1 MNVHGWTKTHGVW
14 GVVGQRMR
22 QACREA
28 LPDDS
33 HEKARGR
40 LVVAVHRVK
49 PLQLRPSMIDRFHSR
64 DDLVEACYCSSFIP
78 LFLEPSLSAKWRGE
92 RWIDGGFVDMLPPVP
107 PHIEGSQKIIKS
119 LPFELLARMRS
130 DRDDIITFPKDSHT
144 IGRSSNLPFGQC
156 THQMMMLSCTTCF
169 KQARI
174 QQMHGWQTGTA
185 RTEFECRQASFMSI
199 D

>member
-130 DRDDIITFPKDSHT
+130 DRDDIITFPKDST
-144 IGRSSNLPFGQC
+144 YDWSI
-156 THQMMMLSCTTCF
+156 F
-169 KQARI
+169 KLALWAVHPPDDDAIMHDLLQAGEDSADAWLANRNSKN
-174 QQMHGWQTGTA
+174 GV
-185 RTEFECRQASFMSI
+185 
-199 D
+199 